1 MEPVKDFHEIEE
13 FVKKKVSSPLKV
25 MVVGNCFARWMTA
38 LKKAKEE
45 GLAKP
50 ILVGNE
56 AAIRENADIH
66 HIDISDFEI
75 RGVSGGVVTPAIE
88 ALQNDEID
96 ILVRG
101 DFGILDL
108 LTALFRREA
117 SFRIGR
123 KTVTAISGHFVG
135 ALGRMLFVTD
145 PIVIPAPDL
154 KDKIALVE
162 NAVEYTRKLGFN
174 KPRVALTAAVELI
187 YPVMQHTIEGA
198 VISKMNDRNQIK
210 DCLIDGPLSMD
221 CAVIESTAKEKG
233 VTGWVAGRADVLVQ
247 PNIETS
253 YGMYRA
259 FALYVKAPSGVIV
272 VGGKVPV
279 CVTSRA
285 DSVETNYNS
294 LLMAMV

>member
-1 MEPVKDFHEIEE
+1 MEPVKDFHEIET
-13 FVKKKVSSPLKV
+13 FVKEKVTSPRKV
-25 MVVGNCFARWMTA
+25 MVVGNCFVRWMRA
-38 LKKAKEE
+38 LGKAKEE
-45 GLAKP
+45 GLAEP

-56 AAIRENADIH
+56 AAIRENAEIH
-66 HIDISDFEI
+66 HIDISDFDV

-96 ILVRG
+96 VLVRG

-108 LTALFRREA
+108 LTALFRKEA
-117 SFRIGR
+117 GFRIGK

-154 KDKIALVE
+154 KGKIALVE
-162 NAVEYTRKLGFN
+162 NAVEYTRRLGFN
-174 KPRVALTAAVELI
+174 KPRVALTSAVELI

-221 CAVIESTAKEKG
+221 CAVIESAAKEKG

-294 LLMAMV
+294 LLMAMI